1 MGDTVGIRY
10 TQTYEGE
17 DSHFLSEYFLIPQRF
32 AVLFLKEG
40 IILIHKIREE
50 TKEGLIKITIHILS
64 FLKQRGGRQGTD
76 DVIILASNHLTLYR
90 LIQFL
95 QLFDIICAGI
105 KRLADIFCL
114 NLVRFR
120 QQTIGFFQLLV
131 SLSNRSISQLHLL
144 YLFSNQDG
152 ADSQHNQQS
161 ESHCYAKKHDITLR
175 LQVIVSTLLDNRQN
189 ISDFNLSLTGIIEI
203 RIVQS
208 LLYIFDGSI
217 HISPF
222 IEHGTHLTQS
232 HRFLC

>member
-1 MGDTVGIRY
+1 MALYLSINGRDFVGNPAICAILYLHDALFELIIANYRLVLHSRFVGIDGIHRIIQEMGDTVGIRY

-105 KRLADIFCL
+105 KRLADI
-114 NLVRFR
+114 
-120 QQTIGFFQLLV
+120 
-131 SLSNRSISQLHLL
+131 LS
-144 YLFSNQDG
+144 
-152 ADSQHNQQS
+152 
-161 ESHCYAKKHDITLR
+161 
-175 LQVIVSTLLDNRQN
+175 
-189 ISDFNLSLTGIIEI
+189 
-203 RIVQS
+203 
-208 LLYIFDGSI
+208 
-217 HISPF
+217 
-222 IEHGTHLTQS
+222 
-232 HRFLC
+232 